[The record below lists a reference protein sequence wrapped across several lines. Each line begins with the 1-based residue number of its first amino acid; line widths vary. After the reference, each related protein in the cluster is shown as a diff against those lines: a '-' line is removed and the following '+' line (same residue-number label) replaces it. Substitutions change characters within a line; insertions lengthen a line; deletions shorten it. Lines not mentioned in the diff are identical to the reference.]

1 MRKGTPPSWFAR
13 KLPRMSTLSLTWVD
27 VVFLVL
33 VSASTLLAVFRGL
46 VQEVYALV
54 LWVLAFFAAS
64 SLGVYATELM
74 PEGWGMSLRRGLG
87 FGAVFVLVLLLGHWV
102 GQALSL
108 LTQAAGLSWL
118 NRILGA
124 GFGLAR
130 GLLITGVLG
139 LLGAATSLPSDAAWA
154 QAWVRPILEQS
165 IVFLAPWAPEFLA
178 DRIQLSS

>member
-1 MRKGTPPSWFAR
+1 MRKGTPPSWFVR

-87 FGAVFVLVLLLGHWV
+87 FGAVFVLVLLLGHWL
-102 GQALSL
+102 GQMHTIAS
-108 LTQAAGLSWL
+108 
-118 NRILGA
+118 
-124 GFGLAR
+124 
-130 GLLITGVLG
+130 
-139 LLGAATSLPSDAAWA
+139 
-154 QAWVRPILEQS
+154 
-165 IVFLAPWAPEFLA
+165 
-178 DRIQLSS
+178 